1 MANSLLFIHVP
12 KTGGLSVNHFL
23 RVGRGEVSKLSGPRH
38 HATAAEFLE
47 HVGQEAFDSATKFAV
62 VRDPISRFLSACN
75 HSRQVPNGPHIVRNI
90 ESGVSVGLPSA
101 LFQKQKDLLYIDGEL
116 AVDKLFRYEDDVPEA
131 LYEWLIDQGFD
142 AERQPKFP
150 HVNRRRRRRPIELT
164 EMREKWVREYYAC
177 DYEAFGYE

>member
-1 MANSLLFIHVP
+1 MSDLIFIHIP

-23 RVGRGEVSKLSGPRH
+23 RRGRDEVSKLSGPRH
-38 HATAAEFLE
+38 HATASEYLE

-75 HSRQVPNGPHIVRNI
+75 HSRQAPNGNRIVKSV
-90 ESGVSVGLPSA
+90 ESGVNVGLPAA

-116 AVDKLFRYEDDVPEA
+116 AVDKLFRFEDDVPEA
-131 LYEWLIDQGFD
+131 LYEWLIEQGFD
-142 AERQPKFP
+142 AELQPKLP
-150 HVNRRRRRRPIELT
+150 HVNRKPRRRRIELT
-164 EMREKWVREYYAC
+164 EEREKWVREYYAC